1 MIANNLKH
9 FLRALVVTHQLRK
22 LFVAAIVAS
31 FVLDAI
37 TVSLAMPQGKGNA
50 NATPAGRTFNAT
62 APAPDLPVSSGVCRQ
77 ENFALFEGPDIGDI
91 AADTSCPSVINAIR
105 TAYLNGE
112 KPLTSKSFYYLS
124 ELQPFL
130 GNNYSKLPCF
140 LKAVG
145 GTEFGSATLV
155 IDQSVTLSQQ
165 LVIPSRY
172 TLAGVGINGQGEL
185 RFTGLGNG
193 ASAVRLD
200 TQATN
205 ITIRDLAIGRVDGG
219 VNVGID
225 VSRANKVFIRDVL
238 VTGFFAGIYGS
249 RPGTNAISVYID
261 RSSVFQ
267 NEYNIVMHRNA
278 FHWRIRDSI
287 LNQAGC
293 WGLRIFGPLG
303 DPVPSNGEPV
313 YGNDHLV
320 QGSRFEGSGVGGAIL
335 GSDSAMLMNNRFEQ
349 NGGNGGV
356 GIMIQS
362 SASRTRLISNYLSGN
377 ILINQG
383 SQTQS
388 FGAITDP

>member
-1 MIANNLKH
+1 MPFIKNRT
-9 FLRALVVTHQLRK
+9 RASL
-22 LFVAAIVAS
+22 S
-31 FVLDAI
+31 AI
-37 TVSLAMPQGKGNA
+37 TAILGLIFS
-50 NATPAGRTFNAT
+50 ATVM
-62 APAPDLPVSSGVCRQ
+62 PVSGDTTKSFAGGPAAAPQSRFADDPTITSGVCQQ
-77 ENFALFEGPDIGDI
+77 EKFALFEGPNIGDI
-91 AADTSCPSVINAIR
+91 AADTSCPSVINTIR
-105 TAYLNGE
+105 TAYLNGG

-124 ELQPFL
+124 ELAPFL
-130 GNNYSKLPCF
+130 GKNYSKLPCF

-155 IDQSVTLSQQ
+155 IDQSVTLSEQ

-185 RFTGLGNG
+185 RFTGLGDG
-193 ASAVRLD
+193 ASAVRFD

-219 VNVGID
+219 VNAGID
-225 VSRANKVFIRDVL
+225 VSRANKVFIRDTL

-249 RPGTNAISVYID
+249 RPGTTAISVYID
-261 RSSVFQ
+261 RCSVFQ

-278 FHWRIRDSI
+278 FHWRIRDCI

-293 WGLRIFGPLG
+293 WGLRIFGPQG
-303 DPVPSNGEPV
+303 DPVPANGEPV

-320 QGSRFEGSGVGGAIL
+320 QGCRFEACGTGGAIL

-362 SASRTRLISNYLSGN
+362 SASRTRLISNILSGN
-377 ILINQG
+377 SLINQG
-383 SQTQS
+383 TQTQS
-388 FGAITDP
+388 FGTITDP

>member
-1 MIANNLKH
+1 MKTRRFIKD
-9 FLRALVVTHQLRK
+9 QIRK
-22 LFVAAIVAS
+22 LFAAAIIAS
-31 FVLDAI
+31 FVLGAI
-37 TVSLAMPQGKGNA
+37 STGR
-50 NATPAGRTFNAT
+50 ATPQVRENASAPRAAQTFAPT

-77 ENFALFEGPDIGDI
+77 EKFALFEGPDIGDI
-91 AADTSCPSVINAIR
+91 GADTSCPSVIDAIR
-105 TAYLNGE
+105 TAYLNGG

-130 GNNYSKLPCF
+130 GENYAKLPCF

-145 GTEFGSATLV
+145 GTEFGGATLV
-155 IDQSVTLSQQ
+155 IDQSVTLSEQ

-185 RFTGLGNG
+185 RFTGLGDG
-193 ASAVRLD
+193 ASAVRFD

-205 ITIRDLAIGRVDGG
+205 ITIRDLAIGRLDGG
-219 VNVGID
+219 VNAGID

-249 RPGTNAISVYID
+249 RPGTTAISVYID
-261 RSSVFQ
+261 RCSVFQ
-267 NEYNIVMHRNA
+267 NDYNIVMHRNA
-278 FHWRIRDSI
+278 FHWRIRDCI

-293 WGLRIFGPLG
+293 WGLRIFGPQG
-303 DPVPSNGEPV
+303 DPVPANGEPV

-320 QGSRFEGSGVGGAIL
+320 QGCRFESCGVGGALL

-362 SASRTRLISNYLSGN
+362 TASRTRLISNLFSGN
-377 ILINQG
+377 SLINQG

>member
-1 MIANNLKH
+1 MKTMRFISDH
-9 FLRALVVTHQLRK
+9 MRK
-22 LFVAAIVAS
+22 LFVAAVIAS
-31 FVLDAI
+31 FVLGAI
-37 TVSLAMPQGKGNA
+37 SAG
-50 NATPAGRTFNAT
+50 NATPRSKENVKAAQTFDST
-62 APAPDLPVSSGVCRQ
+62 SPAPDLPVTSGVCRQ
-77 ENFALFEGPDIGDI
+77 EKFALFEGPDIGDI
-91 AADTSCPSVINAIR
+91 AARHELPVSHQCDQDCIPDMAS
-105 TAYLNGE
+105 

-130 GNNYSKLPCF
+130 GNNYAKLPCF

-155 IDQSVTLSQQ
+155 IDQSVTLSEQ

-185 RFTGLGNG
+185 RFTGLGDG
-193 ASAVRLD
+193 ASAIRFD

-205 ITIRDLAIGRVDGG
+205 ITIRDLAIGRLDGG

-249 RPGTNAISVYID
+249 RPGTTAISVYID
-261 RSSVFQ
+261 RCSVFQ
-267 NEYNIVMHRNA
+267 NDYNIVMHRNA
-278 FHWRIRDSI
+278 FHWRIRDCI

-303 DPVPSNGEPV
+303 DPVPANGEPV

-320 QGSRFEGSGVGGAIL
+320 QGCRFEACGTGGALL

-362 SASRTRLISNYLSGN
+362 TASRTRLISNLFSGN
-377 ILINQG
+377 SLINQG
-383 SQTQS
+383 TQTQS
-388 FGAITDP
+388 FGTIADP